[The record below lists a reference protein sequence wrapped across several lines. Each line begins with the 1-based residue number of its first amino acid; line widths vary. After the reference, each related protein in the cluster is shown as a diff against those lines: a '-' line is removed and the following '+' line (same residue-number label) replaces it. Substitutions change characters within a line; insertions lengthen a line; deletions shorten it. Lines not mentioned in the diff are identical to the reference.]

1 MKRAGRGAIVLLLVL
16 TGCGFHLRGNELSA
30 NFETVYVSTVNAI
43 TIDRQLARSLGFA
56 GVEVIND
63 RSAADVVIDLMDQRD
78 TRRSVSVTERA
89 RTAEY
94 EISLEVNYR
103 IVGQEPAAG
112 DEEPVETLLVKDR
125 SVRVARTY
133 RLDRNNI
140 VGSSEEQALLR
151 GEMEQDVVQ
160 QILRSLDTATRNRA
174 SAPDAKDATPDA
186 KDATPE
192 AKEAASRADPA

>member
-1 MKRAGRGAIVLLLVL
+1 MKRAEFGSMLLLLVL
-16 TGCGFHLRGNELSA
+16 AGCGFHLRGSELSA
-30 NFETVYVSTVNAI
+30 NFETVYVSSASAI
-43 TIDRQLARSLGFA
+43 TIEHQLARSLGFA
-56 GVEVIND
+56 GVEVVTD
-63 RSAADVVIDLMDQRD
+63 RSAADVVIDLTSQRD
-78 TRRSVSVTERA
+78 DRRSVSVTERA

-94 EISLEVNYR
+94 EISLEIRYR
-103 IVGQEPAAG
+103 IVGQKPVAA
-112 DEEPVETLLVKDR
+112 DEEPVETVLVEDR

-174 SAPDAKDATPDA
+174 SAAEAAP
-186 KDATPE
+186 TPE
-192 AKEAASRADPA
+192 AKKVTSRADPA

>member
-1 MKRAGRGAIVLLLVL
+1 MLLLVVL
-16 TGCGFHLRGNELSA
+16 AGCGFHLRGSELSA
-30 NFETVYVSTVNAI
+30 NFETVYVRSVSGI
-43 TIDRQLARSLGFA
+43 TIEHQLARSLGFA
-56 GVEVIND
+56 GVEVVTD
-63 RSAADVVIDLMDQRD
+63 RSAADVVIDLTSQRD
-78 TRRSVSVTERA
+78 DRRSVSVTERA

-94 EISLEVNYR
+94 EISLEIRYR
-103 IVGQEPAAG
+103 IVGQEPVAA
-112 DEEPVETLLVKDR
+112 DEEPVETVLVEDR

-174 SAPDAKDATPDA
+174 SAA
-186 KDATPE
+186 
-192 AKEAASRADPA
+192 EAAPKEVTTRADPA